1 MSNIKKLMM
10 TAASGASGLNIE
22 EVFSAHVYKG
32 AGSAQNVVNNIDLS
46 NEGGLVWIK
55 NRGSGYN
62 HELYDTE
69 RGTTTRIGSNQ
80 IDGNGTNSTGLTAFN
95 SNGFTVGTS
104 YPTGRNGQEYIAWT
118 FRKEKKFFD
127 VVTYTGNGGTQNIS
141 HNLGAVPGCIMVK
154 RTDTTSNWIVYH
166 RATAHGSIEAE
177 DYALFLN
184 TMDDVED
191 NTYWND
197 TAPTDSVFTIAN
209 NTPVNANG
217 GTYVAYLFAH
227 NDGDG
232 VFGPTGDQDII
243 KCGSYQGNGLDD
255 GPEIDLGFEPQFVII
270 KASQRTANWYMYDN
284 MRGFTAQGVNDT
296 ELSAN
301 QSLEEYSGAAYV
313 AATSTGFKIT
323 DNANVINSGLAN
335 YNKYIY
341 IAIRRGPMA
350 TPTSANT
357 VFWTSSL
364 DGTAPTYNSNNF
376 PVDMAFHRHIGAGT
390 AFHLVDRLR
399 QRVNSNENYLETSS
413 GNLEKDDATAYLLGS
428 MDYMNGWAD
437 DGTNTSYQSWMWR
450 RAPSFFDVVP
460 YNGNATAGHT
470 VSHNLGVTP
479 EMIWVKNRD
488 NSSYNWVVYH
498 KDIVPSGTANQ
509 MYLHLNTN
517 DIRDNNGNAWN
528 DTDPTDT
535 QFTLG
540 NWALVNGNGDKHIAY
555 LFATIPGVS
564 KVGGYTGN
572 GSELTVDC
580 GFTNGA
586 KFVLIKNTEQTGNGS
601 WYIFDTKRGIVS
613 GNDSFLELNTVNA
626 ENTFNDWIDPHSS
639 GFTVGTNNASL
650 CVNGRDFIFYA
661 IAA

>member
-301 QSLEEYSGAAYV
+301 QSLEECCS
-313 AATSTGFKIT
+313 
-323 DNANVINSGLAN
+323 
-335 YNKYIY
+335 
-341 IAIRRGPMA
+341 
-350 TPTSANT
+350 
-357 VFWTSSL
+357 
-364 DGTAPTYNSNNF
+364 
-376 PVDMAFHRHIGAGT
+376 
-390 AFHLVDRLR
+390 
-399 QRVNSNENYLETSS
+399 YL
-413 GNLEKDDATAYLLGS
+413 
-428 MDYMNGWAD
+428 
-437 DGTNTSYQSWMWR
+437 
-450 RAPSFFDVVP
+450 
-460 YNGNATAGHT
+460 
-470 VSHNLGVTP
+470 
-479 EMIWVKNRD
+479 NR
-488 NSSYNWVVYH
+488 
-498 KDIVPSGTANQ
+498 I
-509 MYLHLNTN
+509 
-517 DIRDNNGNAWN
+517 
-528 DTDPTDT
+528 
-535 QFTLG
+535 
-540 NWALVNGNGDKHIAY
+540 
-555 LFATIPGVS
+555 
-564 KVGGYTGN
+564 
-572 GSELTVDC
+572 
-580 GFTNGA
+580 
-586 KFVLIKNTEQTGNGS
+586 
-601 WYIFDTKRGIVS
+601 
-613 GNDSFLELNTVNA
+613 
-626 ENTFNDWIDPHSS
+626 
-639 GFTVGTNNASL
+639 
-650 CVNGRDFIFYA
+650 
-661 IAA
+661 